1 MLTSYSNAVIKRAA
15 FGDGEYGIDGDDGG
29 EKLRKV
35 LDDFEELLGTPTVGE
50 FVPWLAWVD
59 TLTGLNARATRTFEA
74 LDGLLERVIADH
86 RKRRLAG
93 GPVVGDGLDDQR
105 DFVDVLLDVS
115 ETGEEAGG
123 VRFDVVSIKAIMLN
137 SPYNHLEKAI
147 GSLNQKAIPPTKSRR
162 PSPRSSLAMSP
173 PRTKSPLGT
182 CGAGEIWHRQRRRGL
197 LPPHPLRLSTIV
209 RECDAP
215 DLTVH

>member
-59 TLTGLNARATRTFEA
+59 TLTGLNARVTRTFEA

-93 GPVVGDGLDDQR
+93 GPVVGGGEDDRR

-123 VRFDVVSIKAIMLN
+123 VRFDVVSIKAIMLI
-137 SPYNHLEKAI
+137 SIQRPGSWRMFFFLPLKADLPRFI
-147 GSLNQKAIPPTKSRR
+147 RLPPRPPLNLFGEFLAQPCQGRQSTGSLLKSHPPSALMRN
-162 PSPRSSLAMSP
+162 
-173 PRTKSPLGT
+173 
-182 CGAGEIWHRQRRRGL
+182 
-197 LPPHPLRLSTIV
+197 
-209 RECDAP
+209 
-215 DLTVH
+215 